1 LWLVVN
7 NRALTR
13 DNLAKRRKVE
23 DENCLFCLE
32 RESIHHLF
40 FDCVVAK
47 QCWTIISEIVG
58 CQVGGDMV
66 EVGKFWL
73 SNKKIIF

>member
-1 LWLVVN
+1 MIN

-13 DNLAKRRKVE
+13 DNLTKRRKVE

-32 RESIHHLF
+32 KESIHHLF

-47 QCWTIISEIVG
+47 QCWKVMSEVVG
-58 CQVGGDMV
+58 SQIGGDVV
-66 EVGKFWL
+66 EVGKF
-73 SNKKIIF
+73 